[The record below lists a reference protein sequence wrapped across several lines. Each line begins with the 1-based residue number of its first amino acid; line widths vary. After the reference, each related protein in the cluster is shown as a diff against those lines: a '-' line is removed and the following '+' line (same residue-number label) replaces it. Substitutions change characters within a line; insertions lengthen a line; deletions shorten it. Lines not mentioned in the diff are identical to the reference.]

1 MLTLSCSE
9 VGKAGEYRV
18 ASELLL
24 RGIQLAHDIALYVK
38 AETHYRYWGRIP
50 YYGGDPHKRLG
61 L

>member
-18 ASELLL
+18 AS
-24 RGIQLAHDIALYVK
+24 ALYVK